1 MEQLNKKIA
10 FIREADRLKAIW
22 RRTSI
27 GDRSRQENS
36 AEHSW
41 HLALMVLVL
50 EADLPAGVDLLRV
63 VRMLIV
69 HDLVEIDAGDTF
81 AFDAVGHADKAER
94 ERVAADRIFG
104 LLPDSPPR
112 DLRAL
117 WEEFEAGSSPEA
129 RVAVALDRFGALLQ
143 NTQQDDGGTW
153 RAHGISRD
161 AVMRRMDPIREGV
174 PALWPY
180 VLETI
185 DRCVERGHIS

>member
-1 MEQLNKKIA
+1 MEQLANKIA

-27 GDRSRQENS
+27 GDRSRNENS

-50 EADLPAGVDLLRV
+50 ESDLPSSLDIPHV

-94 ERVAADRIFG
+94 ERLAADRIFG
-104 LLPDSPPR
+104 LLPDPLTAE
-112 DLRAL
+112 LRTL
-117 WEEFEAGSSPEA
+117 WEEFEAGASPEA

-153 RAHGISRD
+153 RSHGISRD

-180 VLETI
+180 VIETI
-185 DRCVERGHIS
+185 DHCVARGHIS